1 MKKYLI
7 ASKRLII
14 SILLIVLFNSCST
27 ENKSPQV
34 AFLPTSTI
42 SNQST
47 TLDISP
53 PEPTQDNDV
62 LPYLDNVE
70 EVLRHSAVVISDRAV
85 GIPDACPTLYL
96 MAFPY
101 SEPDSRG
108 GMTLQVTSLEKKSD
122 GSVINGQHKKL
133 WNLKAEG
140 VDPERCKQ
148 IFIQNISEQGL
159 IRISFQVQHPDDKS
173 WRIGVSSGT
182 CSEQDLWLAGYFHLK
197 NPDDFQLI
205 ITQYNS
211 DSAVDYWLRDGTQL
225 LRYQWEPWQESLL
238 WILDNIPGTINL
250 IEWNENSPDLT
261 GNGLPDLVIEWIIN
275 GSVNRSIY
283 SPDGSGFNLN
293 VEN

>member
-1 MKKYLI
+1 MKMFEI
-7 ASKRLII
+7 ASKRLLI
-14 SILLIVLFNSCST
+14 SILLFVLSNSCST
-27 ENKSPQV
+27 AYKPPQV
-34 AFLPTSTI
+34 TILPTSTI

-47 TLDISP
+47 SKDISP
-53 PEPTQDNDV
+53 PKPTQDNEV

-70 EVLRHSAVVISDRAV
+70 VVLRHSAVVISDRAL
-85 GIPDACPTLYL
+85 GIPDACPALYL

-101 SEPDSRG
+101 SEPDRRG
-108 GMTLQVTSLEKKSD
+108 GMTIQVTSLEKNSD
-122 GSVINGQHKKL
+122 GSVIIGEHKKL

-148 IFIQNISEQGL
+148 IFIQNISEPGL

-182 CSEQDLWLAGYFHLK
+182 CSEQDLWLAGYFHLN

-205 ITQYNS
+205 ITQYDS

-250 IEWNENSPDLT
+250 IEWNENSPDFT
-261 GNGLPDLVIEWIIN
+261 GDGLPDLIIEWIIS
-275 GSVNRSIY
+275 GAVSRSIY
-283 SPDGSGFNLN
+283 SPDGSGFTSY